1 MHYLTVTETGAYGAY
16 IDAECIE
23 LEDNAALVAELRK
36 RGLTQGDRTELY
48 DEGYLRVDHIKE
60 HKTVC
65 YTLESDD
72 DYDVPPN
79 AGSAS

>member
-1 MHYLTVTETGAYGAY
+1 MHYLTVTETGEY
-16 IDAECIE
+16 IDATSECIE

-36 RGLTQGDRTELY
+36 RGLSMEDRAELY
-48 DEGYLRVDHIKE
+48 EAQYLRVDHIKE
-60 HKTVC
+60 HKVVR

-72 DYDVPPN
+72 DYDIPPN